1 MSARHRPSTLRVGT
15 ARIAVAGA
23 AGLASVLAI
32 APVAVADDAADT
44 TGPADT
50 TASETPGPVEETP
63 PTEDAPTPTDETP
76 SSTDVSPDARPDA
89 GARGEV
95 GKAAKVAAAPVE
107 ANFGFQKFRVGV
119 KVSDGSWVPAGTT
132 TVGTE
137 FTIARTNVEADYSD
151 TFTCTTDAETVEEPS
166 TASFCIAD
174 RPSLAKAA
182 ATGGVEVD
190 PDDPDA
196 PSEQL
201 FVAAPGETVTIT
213 QTTVQANLVRTTK
226 VATIE
231 PCEVEEND
239 FICSSDGPQ
248 GDKQVTVLFD
258 DPGLPPIAKD
268 DTRTTDEGQPI
279 DIRVLSNDDSVNGAP
294 VTDLDVVSDP
304 GHGKAKVDGRLITY
318 TPDAGFSGKDTFDY
332 TYATANGTATA
343 TVTVTIVP
351 AVSPD
356 AVLPDTGGDD
366 VRVLGLGLLLLLGG
380 GWLTA
385 RGRRRPRA
393 HATVD

>member
-1 MSARHRPSTLRVGT
+1 MSARPRPSTLRIGT

-32 APVAVADDAADT
+32 APAAVADDAANT

-50 TASETPGPVEETP
+50 TASETPGSVEATP
-63 PTEDAPTPTDETP
+63 PADDDAPVPTDETP
-76 SSTDVSPDARPDA
+76 PSTEVSPDVSPDGA
-89 GARGEV
+89 GGAV

-119 KVSDGSWVPAGTT
+119 KVSDGSWVPEGTT

-137 FTIARTNVEADYSD
+137 FTITRSNAEEDYSYTD
-151 TFTCTTDAETVEEPS
+151 TCTTEADTVEEPS

-190 PDDPDA
+190 PDPDV
-196 PSEQL
+196 PFGQL

-213 QTTVQANLVRTTK
+213 QDTVQANLVRTTK
-226 VATIE
+226 VVTIE
-231 PCEVEEND
+231 PCEAEGND
-239 FICSSDGPQ
+239 LTCSGVGPQ

-258 DPGLPPIAKD
+258 NPGLPPIAKD
-268 DTRTTDEGQPI
+268 DTRTTDEGQSI

-304 GHGKAKVDGRLITY
+304 AHGKAKVDGRLITY

-343 TVTVTIVP
+343 TVTVTIAP

-385 RGRRRPRA
+385 RGRSRRHA
-393 HATVD
+393 HVPVD